1 MSFDAVLC
9 ECAFCASPTRPTL
22 HQSSR
27 GYCIKGRVGVSDLT
41 QVTGPLPEMDGL
53 LAWIACVGD
62 AQPLVSY
69 ADWLVG
75 AGFCVQAEIARN
87 DCLRKMV
94 KQIRGKLLLADIMIE
109 RQFSYQGWIS
119 GSRRSLPRP
128 RRTILKTYVGVCF
141 ARRAKASSMYDCRG
155 CWINNSERCAPCLQ
169 MHVVRLRKSEA
180 SPMTRS
186 SGREPRLA

>member
-1 MSFDAVLC
+1 
-9 ECAFCASPTRPTL
+9 
-22 HQSSR
+22 
-27 GYCIKGRVGVSDLT
+27 
-41 QVTGPLPEMDGL
+41 MDGL

-62 AQPLVSY
+62 AQPFVSY

-119 GSRRSLPRP
+119 GRRRSLLRP
-128 RRTILKTYVGVCF
+128 RRTILKHKLGYALLVAQKPAACMTAGAAGSTTPKDVLPVFRWMWFVC
-141 ARRAKASSMYDCRG
+141 AKARQ
-155 CWINNSERCAPCLQ
+155 AL
-169 MHVVRLRKSEA
+169 
-180 SPMTRS
+180 
-186 SGREPRLA
+186 